1 MQVMHQPKGNLS
13 SHVDSFGHWREPIS
27 LTNYS
32 VIFSY
37 WTGML
42 DMISSALGPYI
53 STLNL
58 SMVRI
63 DGSLTLQQRRDA
75 LDRFNSDKSCVV
87 MLATIGAVGEGYV
100 FRCHATASCV
110 SEWL

>member
-1 MQVMHQPKGNLS
+1 MHLDDS
-13 SHVDSFGHWREPIS
+13 SYMTEPVS
-27 LTNYS
+27 LTDYS

-42 DMISSALGPYI
+42 DMISSALGQHI
-53 STLNL
+53 STLKL

-100 FRCHATASCV
+100 FRWHGTASCI
-110 SEWL
+110 SIWH

>member
-1 MQVMHQPKGNLS
+1 
-13 SHVDSFGHWREPIS
+13 
-27 LTNYS
+27 
-32 VIFSY
+32 
-37 WTGML
+37 ML

-75 LDRFNSDKSCVV
+75 LDRFNSEKSCVII
-87 MLATIGAVGEGYV
+87 LATIGAVGEGYV
-100 FRCHATASCV
+100 FLVGTRQYHVLLSDTDIHCG
-110 SEWL
+110 